1 MLAAAAVYDIAVG
14 SIPNRYIVWSMVN
27 VIFFKMICAA
37 DAMDNGV
44 NLYMLAV
51 TQIADCIK
59 GVVVAFICGFVLYVT
74 GAVGAGDAKLYMVM
88 GMIVEKAVLM
98 KMGVAAL
105 CMAGT
110 YGLVRCVYEYVKQRH
125 VKNIRGMAVSDVIG
139 IYETAVHDDM
149 AGTHLHRIA
158 LAPWMF
164 AGALLIYT
172 DMVFKGGM

>member
-14 SIPNRYIVWSMVN
+14 SIPNRYIVWSIVN
-27 VIFFKMICAA
+27 VIFFKIMCAA
-37 DAMDNGV
+37 HAMDKGG

-59 GVVVAFICGFVLYVT
+59 GVPAAFVCGFVLYVT

-88 GMIVEKAVLM
+88 GMIVEKAVLI

-110 YGLVRCVYEYVKQRH
+110 YGLVRCVYEYVKKRH
-125 VKNIRGMAVSDVIG
+125 VKNICGMAASD
-139 IYETAVHDDM
+139 T

-164 AGALLIYT
+164 AGTLLIYT
-172 DMVFKGGM
+172 YMVFKGGM